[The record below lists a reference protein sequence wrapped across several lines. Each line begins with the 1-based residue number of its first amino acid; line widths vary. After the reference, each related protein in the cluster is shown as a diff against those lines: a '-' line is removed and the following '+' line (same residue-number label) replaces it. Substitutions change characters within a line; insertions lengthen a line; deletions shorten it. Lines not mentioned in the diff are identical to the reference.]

1 MAKWR
6 STQSRCSAQVWQYWS
21 RRRKE
26 FSQRDATSRSDRAI
40 DILDTYVAAVLE
52 TNVDP
57 IADALVDDRGDA
69 DPTGLGEGFQSRGD
83 VDTLA
88 VDIVVFNDDIAEIDA
103 DSEHDGRLARGC
115 TWQRGARALHRKGA
129 VYSIDHAAELDDG
142 TITDQLHDAA
152 VVGGDGWVEDDLS
165 VPLQSSQCARLVG
178 PHLA

>member
-103 DSEHDGRLARGC
+103 DSEHDGRLARGSI
-115 TWQRGARALHRKGA
+115 WQRGPRALHRKGA
-129 VYSIDHAAELDDG
+129 VYSIDHATELDDG